1 MKLFKTYVGLP
12 KSVYILFLAQ
22 IINRFGDFVMP
33 FLTLFLTKHLGFS
46 NQAAGFSLLIAI
58 LASIPGAFLGGK
70 IADHYGRK
78 KTYML
83 FQGAAGIAILLCT
96 FTRNPIQIIVL
107 ISISAFFNGG
117 VRPIITAIMTDVLT
131 PEDRPRGFSLTY
143 LGINIGVAIG
153 PLLAGFL
160 FNHYLFMIFIG
171 DAITTAIAV
180 ILVAFNIKET
190 MPFAAQDT
198 HKRIANEGISE
209 TEISFNND
217 TLSDLERSETGTI
230 FHVLHKRP
238 YLLLFLV
245 FNTLYSI
252 TYSQHSFSMPLMLN
266 HVFGDLGPTY
276 FGTLMSVNAVT
287 VLAMTMVIAHCTR
300 KCRSITGIVMGGVA
314 YVIGFGMISFST
326 TLLHFWISTFVW
338 TLGEILIVTNFGVYI
353 SNNTPQ
359 NFRARISAVTSL
371 SWATGSMFG
380 TYGMG
385 VFMDATSVEAVWP
398 LVSAIALLGTI
409 GMMGIRR
416 YMIKQEEQSKKY
428 QYESLEFSQDDK
440 SA

>member
-1 MKLFKTYVGLP
+1 MKILKTYAGLP
-12 KSVYILFLAQ
+12 KSVYILFFAQ

-46 NQAAGFSLLIAI
+46 NKAAGLSLLIAI
-58 LASIPGAFLGGK
+58 LASIPGAFIGGK

-78 KTYML
+78 KTYMI
-83 FQGAAGIAILLCT
+83 FQGTAGLAILLCT
-96 FTRNPIQIIVL
+96 FTRNPFIIITL

-131 PEDRPRGFSLTY
+131 PEDRHRGFSLTY

-171 DAITTAIAV
+171 DAITTVLAV
-180 ILVAFNIKET
+180 FLVALNIKET
-190 MPFAAQDT
+190 MPFDKDQQNETCMDKDT
-198 HKRIANEGISE
+198 FKSEDHLNTQTISE
-209 TEISFNND
+209 
-217 TLSDLERSETGTI
+217 LEKSETGTI
-230 FHVLHKRP
+230 FHVLKRRP
-238 YLLLFLV
+238 YLLLFLI

-266 HVFGDLGPTY
+266 HIFGDLGPTY
-276 FGTLMSVNAVT
+276 FGTLMSVNAIT
-287 VLAMTMVIAHCTR
+287 VVVMTMVVTHCTR
-300 KCRSITGIVMGGVA
+300 KCRSITGIILGGAA
-314 YVIGFGMISFST
+314 YFIGFGMISFST
-326 TLLHFWISTFVW
+326 TLIHFWISTFVW
-338 TLGEILIVTNFGVYI
+338 TIGEILIVTNFGVYI

-385 VFMDATSVEAVWP
+385 IFMDATGVEAVWP
-398 LVSAIALLGTI
+398 MVSFIALIGTF
-409 GMMGIRR
+409 GMMGIRQ
-416 YMIKQEEQSKKY
+416 YEIKQEKNLKSS
-428 QYESLEFSQDDK
+428 QYIPLILNDDK

>member
-1 MKLFKTYVGLP
+1 MKILKTYAGLP
-12 KSVYILFLAQ
+12 KSVYILFFAQ

-46 NQAAGFSLLIAI
+46 NQAAGLSLLITI
-58 LASIPGAFLGGK
+58 IASIPGAFVGGK

-78 KTYML
+78 KTYMF
-83 FQGAAGIAILLCT
+83 FQGTAGIAIFLCT
-96 FTRNPIQIIVL
+96 FTRNPILIILLV
-107 ISISAFFNGG
+107 SISSFFNGG

-143 LGINIGVAIG
+143 LGINIGVAVG

-171 DAITTAIAV
+171 DAVTTALAV
-180 ILVAFNIKET
+180 MLVALNIKET
-190 MPFAAQDT
+190 MPLIG
-198 HKRIANEGISE
+198 HGHNNETKLLE
-209 TEISFNND
+209 TEDMVENQSSS
-217 TLSDLERSETGTI
+217 LLEQSESGT
-230 FHVLHKRP
+230 VLNVLRKRP
-238 YLLLFLV
+238 YLLLFLI

-252 TYSQHSFSMPLMLN
+252 TYSQHAFSMPLMLN
-266 HVFGDLGPTY
+266 HIFGDLGPTY

-287 VLAMTMVIAHCTR
+287 VLAMTMVIAHLTR
-300 KCRSITGIVMGGVA
+300 KCRPITGIVMGGLA
-314 YVIGFGMISFST
+314 YVIGFGMISFSN
-326 TLLHFWISTFVW
+326 TLLLFWVSTFVW

-353 SNNTPQ
+353 SNHTPQ

-371 SWATGSMFG
+371 SWAIGSMFG

-385 VFMDATSVEAVWP
+385 IFMDATSVEAVWP
-398 LVSAIALLGTI
+398 LVSVIALLGTI

-416 YMIKQEEQSKKY
+416 HDIKQEAQLKKS
-428 QYESLEFSQDDK
+428 QYESWEFSEDHK